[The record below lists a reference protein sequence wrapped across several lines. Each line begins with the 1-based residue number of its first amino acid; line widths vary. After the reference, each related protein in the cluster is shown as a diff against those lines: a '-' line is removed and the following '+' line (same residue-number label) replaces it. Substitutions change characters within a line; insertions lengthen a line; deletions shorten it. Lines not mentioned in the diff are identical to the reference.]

1 VKVEEQR
8 DMAGSGPGADR
19 GGAPRAS
26 SSSPVK
32 VEEKCDVAGVGPGAS
47 RGGAPRAAVDGALA
61 PTVHVTGPVVKEKVK
76 GSTTTAYASLHKR
89 KRPQQAFPTMQL
101 RPLLLHK
108 LSLVNTLYS
117 LPNTSKLRYTNLDR
131 GYAPYQTP
139 PIATTAINAG

>member
-1 VKVEEQR
+1 VKVEKQR
-8 DMAGSGPGADR
+8 GVAGGGLGADR

-32 VEEKCDVAGVGPGAS
+32 VEEKHDVAGGGPGAG

-61 PTVHVTGPVVKEKVK
+61 TTVHVAGPVVKEKVK
-76 GSTTTAYASLHKR
+76 GSTTTAYASLHMR
-89 KRPQQAFPTMQL
+89 KRPPQAFPTMQL
-101 RPLLLHK
+101 GPLLLHK

-117 LPNTSKLRYTNLDR
+117 LPNTIKLRYTRLDR

-139 PIATTAINAG
+139 P